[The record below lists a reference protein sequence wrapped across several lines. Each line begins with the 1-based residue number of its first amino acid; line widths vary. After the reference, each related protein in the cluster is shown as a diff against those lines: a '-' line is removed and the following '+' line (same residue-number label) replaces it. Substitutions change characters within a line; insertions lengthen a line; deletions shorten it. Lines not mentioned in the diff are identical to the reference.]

1 MKKSLTVIA
10 LSSILLGGC
19 ASYQA
24 PQTQSASVNLS
35 ENAIR
40 NKIVAAANRGQWD
53 VCENE
58 DKTLRL
64 NKFFKKYYVAL
75 LAKYDDSGYTLSVY
89 EPLTTL
95 KNAEGKVHP
104 KVNKILTKTNTLI
117 QRTNASL
124 EDTFVVEKCTNLTN
138 NRNFK
143 GSMFTGYRTQS
154 NIVWVGD
161 IQRLPK
167 DATFNVKV
175 LKDGE
180 IPEVLVDS
188 MYTRTTKALKARGK
202 FVEQGSHAIEISLK
216 NFNQT
221 TNGAA
226 TDFITTQGKQEL
238 KAVASIKD
246 SSGSKICDV
255 NISTMVPIGGWGI
268 ISRSSNKIT
277 ATINEALMTHLTED
291 ILEK

>member
-1 MKKSLTVIA
+1 MKKTFIVIA
-10 LSSILLGGC
+10 LASLFLGGC

-24 PQTQSASVNLS
+24 PQTQSASINLS

-58 DKTLRL
+58 DKSLRL

-95 KNAEGKVHP
+95 KHDDGKVHP
-104 KVNKILTKTNTLI
+104 KVNKILTKTNILI

-124 EDTFVVEKCTNLTN
+124 EDTLVVEKCTNLTN
-138 NRNFK
+138 NRNFR

-154 NIVWVGD
+154 NIVWTGN
-161 IQRLPK
+161 IQKLPK
-167 DATFNVKV
+167 RSTFKV
-175 LKDGE
+175 RIIKNGNM
-180 IPEVLVDS
+180 PEVFIDS
-188 MYTRTTKALKARGK
+188 MYTRVTKGLTARGALS
-202 FVEQGSHAIEISLK
+202 EHGTHTIEINLM
-216 NFNQT
+216 NFSQT
-221 TNGAA
+221 THGAA
-226 TDFITTQGKQEL
+226 ADFITNQGKQEM
-238 KAVASIKD
+238 KAVASILD
-246 SSGSKICDV
+246 STGSKVCDV